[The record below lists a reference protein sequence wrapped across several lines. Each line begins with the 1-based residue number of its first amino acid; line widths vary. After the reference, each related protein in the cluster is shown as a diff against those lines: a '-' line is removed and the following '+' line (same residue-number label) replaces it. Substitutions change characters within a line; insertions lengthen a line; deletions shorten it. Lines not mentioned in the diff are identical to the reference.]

1 MFLDLEDLNHEIFAW
16 VEPGVWYLVGSSFM
30 LQVNG
35 GHKTDSA
42 KLCSFGLMVMEMQRR
57 KGITMGEGSL

>member
-1 MFLDLEDLNHEIFAW
+1 MFLNLEDLNHEIFAW

-42 KLCSFGLMVMEMQRR
+42 KVLNYAL
-57 KGITMGEGSL
+57 LA